1 MKNDQAPTKPNLKL
15 SSFFGIDDVLIHQ
28 EGLLRNDLIR
38 KMLKQ
43 IAAAH
48 GINNAEEYYQ
58 PVLDRES
65 AVDTVVAKGIAIPHA
80 RIDGLQRP
88 YVCLATTRAGIAF
101 ASDKPPVHLIMLVL
115 IPTDQPALYLQFLKA
130 VSEIARMENAANRIA
145 ALTTPQ
151 EVLNFFEH
159 PSMVL
164 PGYICA
170 ADIMDTQFDF
180 LRKNDSL
187 KTSIDCFI
195 SKKMSEILV
204 LDRDGDMIGI
214 VSAKALLRVC
224 LPDYLLWMDDL
235 SPIINFEPFT
245 NVLRNEENTWLSDIL
260 SEEFASVQMSD
271 PAISVASQMT
281 KLDVSICYVLN
292 GKKLIGTIRLPQFL
306 NKIFRE

>member
-80 RIDGLQRP
+80 RNDGLQRP

-151 EVLNFFEH
+151 EVLNFF
-159 PSMVL
+159 
-164 PGYICA
+164 
-170 ADIMDTQFDF
+170 
-180 LRKNDSL
+180 
-187 KTSIDCFI
+187 
-195 SKKMSEILV
+195 
-204 LDRDGDMIGI
+204 
-214 VSAKALLRVC
+214 
-224 LPDYLLWMDDL
+224 
-235 SPIINFEPFT
+235 
-245 NVLRNEENTWLSDIL
+245 
-260 SEEFASVQMSD
+260 
-271 PAISVASQMT
+271 
-281 KLDVSICYVLN
+281 
-292 GKKLIGTIRLPQFL
+292 
-306 NKIFRE
+306 